1 MRRKSLFA
9 VLLGLLMAGMVAGSA
24 VATAGTPAGASGPSD
39 PWETWAK
46 QHTVRVLV
54 VEKIQYKNGELIK
67 QVEYTGND
75 LKAKF
80 GIDRLSKV
88 KIAKMPATELP
99 RLYPKGAKTL
109 ASGIPLIRT
118 YYKTT
123 VLTTGDEPY
132 PWWENY
138 PYLPRWTWEKIE
150 YCGRL
155 FCHTYY
161 EKADPVNLVWEG
173 GTKDEVKNVLKDA
186 GWHDWVV
193 ASDQYIYDPP
203 QYGGGGWEE
212 GDDLAD
218 AYVGFTG
225 RYHVRLWVIY
235 NGKVIGSAHHDTSV
249 PHGVDTFEEGEDKVA
264 GYYSSPWSVCRDCMY
279 LYNEVSG
286 KNDGYATIIWKG

>member
-1 MRRKSLFA
+1 MKWNALLA
-9 VLLGLLMAGMVAGSA
+9 VLLGLLMAGMAGSA

-39 PWETWAK
+39 PWEAWAK

-54 VEKIQYKNGELIK
+54 VEKIQYKNGELIE

-88 KIAKMPATELP
+88 KIAKMPVTELP
-99 RLYPKGAKTL
+99 RLYPKKAKTL

-138 PYLPRWTWEKIE
+138 PYLPRWTWEVWYDEFSIP
-150 YCGRL
+150 
-155 FCHTYY
+155 YY

-193 ASDQYIYDPP
+193 ASAQYIYDPP

-218 AYVGFTG
+218 GYFGLLG
-225 RYHVRLWVIY
+225 RYHIRLWVIY
-235 NGKVIGSAHHDTSV
+235 NGMIIGSAHHDTSF
-249 PHGVDTFEEGEDKVA
+249 PHNADTYEGGEDKVA
-264 GYYSSPWSVCRDCMY
+264 GYYKSPWHVCKDCIY
-279 LYNEVSG
+279 LYNAING